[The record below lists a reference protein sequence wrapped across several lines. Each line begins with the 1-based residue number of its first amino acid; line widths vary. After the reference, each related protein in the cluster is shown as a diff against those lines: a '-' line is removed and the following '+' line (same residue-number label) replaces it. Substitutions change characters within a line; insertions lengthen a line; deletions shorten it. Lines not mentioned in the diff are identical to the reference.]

1 MHPLF
6 KTPISELFPVLK
18 ICLKQVG
25 EDGRTIHTEEEQNLS
40 SEGLELSDTS
50 SQANNIDQM
59 LVVHERGLGSEAIE
73 EEKKQPMS
81 VGSEAEKKQPIRAG
95 SLEES
100 PKQQ

>member
-6 KTPISELFPVLK
+6 KTPISELFPIFK
-18 ICLKQVG
+18 MCLKQVG
-25 EDGRTIHTEEEQNLS
+25 EDGKTLQTADDQNHS

-59 LVVHERGLGSEAIE
+59 LEVHERGLGSEAIE

-81 VGSEAEKKQPIRAG
+81 VGSEAEKKQPIRVG